1 MKNSLL
7 MDLPEGKKKKKKTME
22 EIAGLTRSGKQAL
35 GVFGL
40 GVRIEMEII

>member
-7 MDLPEGKKKKKKTME
+7 MDLPEGKKKKKTME

-35 GVFGL
+35 GVFSL